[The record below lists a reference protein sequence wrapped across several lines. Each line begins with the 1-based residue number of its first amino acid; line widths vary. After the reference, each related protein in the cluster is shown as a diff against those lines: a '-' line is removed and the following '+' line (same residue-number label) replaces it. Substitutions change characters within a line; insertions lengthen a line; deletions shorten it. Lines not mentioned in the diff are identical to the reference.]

1 MTDGRILRYNMQ
13 VKNLHHPRSRR
24 VAEVRRLLGNTL
36 LPVEEEGIALLKGSA
51 ASKEEKPFRS
61 PILGWEVGA
70 ALASE
75 TAAR

>member
-24 VAEVRRLLGNTL
+24 VAEVRRLRGNTV
-36 LPVEEEGIALLKGSA
+36 LPVEEGIALLKGSA

-61 PILGWEVGA
+61 PILGWEVRA